1 MAVFRKEL
9 FKKSQSEP
17 GTLKKL
23 YDEGAKTN
31 QIAAQLL
38 GFPKMKEVMHKWRK
52 QCQISVVPKN
62 ISEIAAILESDVWE
76 KELRYEMIEIDAES
90 GAVTQTKHH
99 FQPYAI
105 KNVRAEIAVIE
116 SHVVFGWPTFAAV
129 LKEASVGFID
139 GTFNVVPNVSGA
151 IQLLNVMVE
160 YGGQHFPIAFALLSR
175 KTEEAYVAVLRC
187 VMQFL
192 IPSFKPKIII
202 TDFEAALEN
211 AVKTVFPQAELLGCR
226 FHHSQALIKRFHSR
240 SVISRV
246 KRECPHLMEE
256 AYTFERNLMDLC
268 LLPAEFIPEGFRLID
283 ERIESEYPELALIFT
298 DAREYYARF
307 WIKGK
312 GPKSFS
318 HYKKSVRTN
327 NPLERWH
334 RKFKEAAA
342 TRPQFDKF
350 MKVLKNLVQSAHLDY
365 LTVVQG
371 VRPHRKRSLM
381 TECRENL
388 LVQAWEE
395 MGNLSTYNLEERKQR
410 MERFLEAVS
419 SFRSRTAELAN
430 KVSVSFVRWSIV
442 VVYIMPSFEITK
454 CR

>member
-187 VMQFL
+187 
-192 IPSFKPKIII
+192 
-202 TDFEAALEN
+202 
-211 AVKTVFPQAELLGCR
+211 AELLGCR